1 MVKIGLE
8 DRPMKASKED

>member
-8 DRPMKASKED
+8 DRPLKARREE

>member
-8 DRPMKASKED
+8 DRPLKASKED